1 MALTHVTEEGNVRM
15 VDVSAK
21 NPTQRTALAEGEIW
35 FSDVVAAKLQKEP
48 NTSKGNIF
56 ECARIAG
63 IMAAKK
69 TSDLIPM
76 CHPLFL
82 TSVKVDFTWQGQA
95 VRASCAVRCQGK
107 TGVEMEALH
116 GVSTALL
123 TLYDMTKALGKES
136 VIRHIQLI
144 EKTGGKSGTWT
155 KPNEGASS

>member
-1 MALTHVTEEGNVRM
+1 MTLTHVDPKGHVRM
-15 VDVSAK
+15 VDVADK
-21 NPTQRTALAEGEIW
+21 QPTCRTALAEGTIT
-35 FSDVVAAKLQKEP
+35 FTLCVAERLKTEP

-82 TSVKVDFTWQGQA
+82 SSVSLDFIWKGPSIRATCSVK
-95 VRASCAVRCQGK
+95 CEGK
-107 TGVEMEALH
+107 TGVEMEALF

-136 VIRHIQLI
+136 VISEVQLLS
-144 EKTGGKSGTWT
+144 KTGGKSGNWE
-155 KPNEGASS
+155 KAGGNPL